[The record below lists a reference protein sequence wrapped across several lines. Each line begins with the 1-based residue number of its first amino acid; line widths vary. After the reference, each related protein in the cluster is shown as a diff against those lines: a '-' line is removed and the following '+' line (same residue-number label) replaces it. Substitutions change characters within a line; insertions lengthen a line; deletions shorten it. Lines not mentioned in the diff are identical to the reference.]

1 MKCPKSIEIYDI
13 NYPYGKGTRYCPFHR
28 FPCVLETNDEEKC
41 GIATLLLNVR
51 DSISHVFESTCE
63 IDGGR
68 IARHELDV
76 SMNVDMA
83 AENIVAVIYPDLAR
97 YFN

>member
-1 MKCPKSIEIYDI
+1 MKCPKSIEIHDI
-13 NYPYGKGTRYCPFHR
+13 NYPYGKARYCPFLK

-51 DSISHVFESTCE
+51 DCFAHVFESTYE
-63 IDGGR
+63 INGGKMPPHTFD
-68 IARHELDV
+68 ISMDV
-76 SMNVDMA
+76 DLA
-83 AENIVAVIYPDLAR
+83 AEKAIEVVYEDLAR